1 MVSRAQ
7 GAGTALVCPGLL
19 RSHSDPFAPPKTN
32 IKQGEVAEWT
42 GQSRCMWTLYA
53 SCLPCCA
60 VTHLRGI
67 VRERQNISGDCFGDC
82 MLACYCFP
90 CATTQLYSECAASKV
105 EERKKQKR
113 MEDMLEQG
121 RLGSPM
127 PGGTTVVYAPSPPP
141 HPMYSPQQVYPA
153 QPHPVPMVAAAPYP
167 PPPSPGKNGAYPA
180 GHAAY

>member
-1 MVSRAQ
+1 MPRRCIDRLA
-7 GAGTALVCPGLL
+7 CPYHLGV
-19 RSHSDPFAPPKTN
+19 HSPKQTLIN
-32 IKQGEVAEWT
+32 PRHQTKQGEVAEWT
-42 GQSRCMWTLYA
+42 GQSRCMWTLYT

-67 VRERQNISGDCFGDC
+67 MRERQNISGDCFGDC

-90 CATTQLYSECAASKV
+90 CATTQLYSECVASKV

-121 RLGSPM
+121 RLGSPI

-141 HPMYSPQQVYPA
+141 HPMYSQQVCPT
-153 QPHPVPMVAAAPYP
+153 QLHLVPMAAAAPYP